1 MPSLS
6 WVVLLWLCTPFS
18 PCSQLLWGIPLSAA
32 TAQICHH
39 HCAQSQWW
47 QLRRLVQCRLLMTRR
62 KCTNWKARWL
72 EMHHLSQIRSSCC
85 AAARLAL
92 GTKAKGQQYLA
103 SPSEVAAG
111 RKTQHSWV
119 QTHTKAKFAIWYVF
133 LWGWWSAKGTDPKTE
148 LKKSQSEQW
157 TQPNMARSTVCR
169 QSAQIDAECL
179 HPFNRVQ
186 IPQDALRAF
195 P

>member
-39 HCAQSQWW
+39 HCAQSQRW
-47 QLRRLVQCRLLMTRR
+47 QLRRLAQCRLLMTRR

-133 LWGWWSAKGTDPKTE
+133 LWGVTECKG
-148 LKKSQSEQW
+148 
-157 TQPNMARSTVCR
+157 NRSKNRIKEVTKWAVD
-169 QSAQIDAECL
+169 SAQHGSL
-179 HPFNRVQ
+179 HSLQAKCTNRCWMSSSFQ
-186 IPQDALRAF
+186 SSSDPSRCT
-195 P
+195 